1 MKAKEVGFK
10 RVNTKY
16 SPLHTSLNIA
26 YMPDHVNRESPG
38 SQSPDQQL
46 LFPENKI
53 MIHLQRDAGVKGKKD
68 LKLL

>member
-1 MKAKEVGFK
+1 MFYQFE
-10 RVNTKY
+10 T
-16 SPLHTSLNIA
+16 LLNMA
-26 YMPDHVNRESPG
+26 YMSDHVNRESPG

>member
-1 MKAKEVGFK
+1 MFYQLA
-10 RVNTKY
+10 T
-16 SPLHTSLNIA
+16 LLNIA

>member
-1 MKAKEVGFK
+1 M
-10 RVNTKY
+10 
-16 SPLHTSLNIA
+16 S
-26 YMPDHVNRESPG
+26 DHVNIESPG

>member
-1 MKAKEVGFK
+1 MFYYLA
-10 RVNTKY
+10 T
-16 SPLHTSLNIA
+16 LLNIA

-38 SQSPDQQL
+38 SQSTKPRPEQL